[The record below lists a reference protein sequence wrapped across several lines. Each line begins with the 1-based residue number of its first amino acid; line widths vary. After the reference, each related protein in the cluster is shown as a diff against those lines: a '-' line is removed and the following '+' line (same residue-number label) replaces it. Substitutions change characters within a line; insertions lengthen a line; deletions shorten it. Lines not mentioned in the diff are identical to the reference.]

1 MMRKRKLE
9 MPDLAQ
15 LEKELR
21 RERYKYRYA
30 SVLRSTVNA
39 LIVVAAFAL
48 LVATLWMPV
57 LQIYGGSMTP
67 TLTEGEIVV
76 CVRDFDFQRGDLIA
90 FYVGNNLLVKRVIG
104 EPGDQISITED
115 GTVYIN
121 DKALDEPYTSEK
133 SLGQCDLEF
142 PFYVPK
148 EQYFLIG
155 DHRKTSVDSRASIV
169 GCVAEE
175 QIVGRIVFRLW
186 PLENFGTVE

>member
-1 MMRKRKLE
+1 MKRKRKLE

-21 RERYKYRYA
+21 RERYKYRYV
-30 SVLRSTVNA
+30 SVLHSTVNA
-39 LIVVAAFAL
+39 LIIVAAFAL

-67 TLTEGEIVV
+67 TLAEGQIVV
-76 CVRDFDFQRGDLIA
+76 CAKDTDFHRGDLVA

-104 EPGDQISITED
+104 EPGDQITITED

-121 DKALDEPYTSEK
+121 GEALDEPYISEK

-142 PFYVPK
+142 PFQVP
-148 EQYFLIG
+148 ESRYFLIG

-169 GCVAEE
+169 GCVGEE
-175 QIVGRIVFRLW
+175 QVVGKIVFRVW
-186 PLENFGTVE
+186 PIENFGTVE